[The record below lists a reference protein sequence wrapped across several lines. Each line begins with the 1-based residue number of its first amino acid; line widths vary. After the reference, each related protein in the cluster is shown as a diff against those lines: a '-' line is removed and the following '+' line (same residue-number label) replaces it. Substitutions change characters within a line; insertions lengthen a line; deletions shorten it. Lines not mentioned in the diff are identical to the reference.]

1 MRVTRKVR
9 EILSWYESDT
19 PGTKANLARI
29 LMNGRLGGS
38 GKVLILPVDQGFEH
52 GPARSFAANPPAY
65 DPHYHFQLAIDAGVD
80 FPSLLIA
87 LHRGETIVPP
97 SPRIGVRC
105 RWLLGDLDHLLISLR
120 RRQAR
125 EARED
130 MGYGFFVFGRAD
142 DSLMGGVTLSNLQR
156 GIALSCGLG
165 YWIGEPYARQGLMTE
180 AVRSVLPFV
189 FETLALHRLEAA
201 CLPGNEASKRLL
213 RKLGFGEEGYAR
225 GYLRIDAEWHDHLL
239 FAMLSSDYFADS
251 R

>member
-1 MRVTRKVR
+1 MFGLLRTETTAGSTAPLEGPRVYLRPPRASDWRAWAELRAASRAFLEPWEPTWP
-9 EILSWYESDT
+9 EHALSRAT
-19 PGTKANLARI
+19 FRR
-29 LMNGRLGGS
+29 RL
-38 GKVLILPVDQGFEH
+38 
-52 GPARSFAANPPAY
+52 
-65 DPHYHFQLAIDAGVD
+65 
-80 FPSLLIA
+80 
-87 LHRGETIVPP
+87 
-97 SPRIGVRC
+97 
-105 RWLLGDLDHLLISLR
+105 

-130 MGYGFFVFGRAD
+130 TGYGFFVFGHAD

-156 GIALSCGLG
+156 GIALSCSLG

-225 GYLRIDAEWHDHLL
+225 GYLRINAEWHDHLL